1 MDKYPQVREF
11 LGLEGKTAE
20 IMLQFEEEI
29 KKKTKVLAEEEGI
42 RSKLVE
48 LTLDL
53 SLAKQGAENVK
64 EINEVMAEAETMTY
78 DCLFQVM
85 QIERLLE
92 QVGLQDILRYTVQ
105 REEQQVKRQ
114 MALEEER
121 EAEEEQQLAI
131 LRSRDVVQE
140 FRVVHEVLK
149 EEEKMLTTLTHE
161 LDQLNSRYEI
171 TINDLTDKRN
181 KKIVAIIQTSK
192 QIAEMQA
199 QLKSKDISTMS
210 AQSHIKEK
218 NVVTENE
225 TNIVSPQ
232 EAEKPS
238 NSSSLSFQ
246 SANDFLKMFLED
258 DKQQVGILHSI
269 LANRNKEK
277 TVISFNS
284 PPKHVQFAP
293 DPLLTEIVEFEKE
306 EEVSGSDEELVEA
319 SDMEFEEESEEEMEL
334 SDAELDEEQP
344 EDGLEKKE
352 EESDEELDEE
362 QPEDGSP
369 EESDDEFNEEQPA
382 DGSENIWMESDEEI
396 EDGQLKEGS
405 ENEMEESDDE
415 LNEEQPADGSEN
427 EMLELEESD
436 ESLDEVQPED
446 GSENEIEESDEEFN
460 RHNPENEAQNEKE
473 GSQKEFDE
481 KPKKSEPKVQKSEK
495 FKLDIDDSEQKS
507 QSENMEFES
516 DDDASVEQESSEEE
530 VTDKGAKKLFG
541 KAKPKQAEQKIN
553 KTMTQQKAS
562 FKGNFK
568 RSFIPET
575 PQIRSVNL
583 TSTPKNTKNSKA
595 SKNLPSTSSGSR
607 NRYSS
612 SQLSSNAADVVK
624 TELLPKRL
632 KLDDEEFPMAQPHP
646 SNDDHSFQFASP
658 NSDINDDF
666 LLNFSDD
673 MASFPG
679 ASSSYFL

>member
-20 IMLQFEEEI
+20 IMSQFEEEI
-29 KKKTKVLAEEEGI
+29 KKKTKVLAEEEEI

-48 LTLDL
+48 LTLDV

-64 EINEVMAEAETMTY
+64 EINEDMAEAESMTY

-92 QVGLQDILRYTVQ
+92 QADLQDILRYTVQ
-105 REEQQVKRQ
+105 REEQQTQRQ
-114 MALEEER
+114 MALEEEL
-121 EAEEEQQLAI
+121 EAEEEQQMAI
-131 LRSRDVVQE
+131 LKSRDVVQE
-140 FRVVHEVLK
+140 FRVVQAVLK

-161 LDQLNSRYEI
+161 LDELNSQYET

-181 KKIVAIIQTSK
+181 KEIVAIIQISK
-192 QIAEMQA
+192 QIGEMEA
-199 QLKSKDISTMS
+199 QLKSKDISAMP

-232 EAEKPS
+232 KTEKPS

-246 SANDFLKMFLED
+246 SANDFLKNFLED
-258 DKQQVGILHSI
+258 DNQQVKMPLQSI
-269 LANRNKEK
+269 LANRDKEK
-277 TVISFNS
+277 SVISFYS
-284 PPKHVQFAP
+284 RLKHVQFAP
-293 DPLLTEIVEFEKE
+293 DPLLTDIVEFEKE
-306 EEVSGSDEELVEA
+306 EEVSGSAEELVEA

-334 SDAELDEEQP
+334 SDAKLDEGQP
-344 EDGLEKKE
+344 EDGLEKEE

-362 QPEDGSP
+362 QPEDGSL

-382 DGSENIWMESDEEI
+382 DGSENEWMESDEEI

-405 ENEMEESDDE
+405 ENEMEQSDDE

-436 ESLDEVQPED
+436 ENLYEVQPED

-460 RHNPENEAQNEKE
+460 RHNPEDGAQNEME

-481 KPKKSEPKVQKSEK
+481 KPKKSEPKVQKSDK
-495 FKLDIDDSEQKS
+495 LKLDIDDSEQKS

-516 DDDASVEQESSEEE
+516 DDDASGEQESSEEE
-530 VTDKGAKKLFG
+530 VTDQGAKKMFG
-541 KAKPKQAEQKIN
+541 KAELKQKEQKMN
-553 KTMTQQKAS
+553 
-562 FKGNFK
+562 
-568 RSFIPET
+568 ET
-575 PQIRSVNL
+575 
-583 TSTPKNTKNSKA
+583 TTAKNTNSEA
-595 SKNLPSTSSGSR
+595 SENLPSTSTGIR
-607 NRYSS
+607 NRYLS
-612 SQLSSNAADVVK
+612 SQLSSNAADVVE

-632 KLDDEEFPMAQPHP
+632 KLDDGSSPWPNIIHPMTTTLH
-646 SNDDHSFQFASP
+646 NSP
-658 NSDINDDF
+658 LPIVISTMI
-666 LLNFSDD
+666 SC
-673 MASFPG
+673 
-679 ASSSYFL
+679 